1 VSKSVRIHLR
11 VDKRFLILA
20 VKEEQLLL
28 LAEILSHKAAGMR
41 KVRDHISL
49 HHQNQHLVLRVFQ
62 HVVVNKVH
70 NDLTHALSV
79 AWLQMWLDH
88 FNMIE
93 AVQELKGVEG
103 GA

>member
-1 VSKSVRIHLR
+1 MVRIHLR
-11 VDKRFLILA
+11 VDKRFLVLA

-41 KVRDHISL
+41 KVRYHISL
-49 HHQNQHLVLRVFQ
+49 HYQDQHLVLRVFQ
-62 HVVVNKVH
+62 HVVVNVVH
-70 NDLTHALSV
+70 YDLTHALPL

-103 GA
+103 A